1 MSSIDLV
8 LFDMDGVLADTEPI
22 HLDALNRVLA
32 AEGVVL
38 DPRGV
43 QRFLGNTDEMMF
55 EILKREHR
63 LLHDVGHYARAKTAE
78 LLELLGAGLEPNAGV
93 CELILQLKVRSVD
106 TVVASSSPP
115 ELIEAIVRSL
125 GLRSSFSGLFS
136 AKQVGRGKPAPD
148 LFLFAAKSRGIDPAN
163 CLVIEDAPNGILA
176 ARAAGMRVVGVRTEA
191 TEGLDLSL
199 ADQVLDSLDDFDCEE
214 WFRDR

>member
-32 AEGVVL
+32 AEGVEL

-55 EILKREHR
+55 EILKREHGLAR
-63 LLHDVGHYARAKTAE
+63 DVDHYARTKTTE
-78 LLELLGAGLEPNAGV
+78 LLGLLGAGLEPNPGV

-148 LFLFAAKSRGIDPAN
+148 LFLFAAKSRGVDPES

-176 ARAAGMRVVGVRTEA
+176 ARAAGMRVVAVRTEA